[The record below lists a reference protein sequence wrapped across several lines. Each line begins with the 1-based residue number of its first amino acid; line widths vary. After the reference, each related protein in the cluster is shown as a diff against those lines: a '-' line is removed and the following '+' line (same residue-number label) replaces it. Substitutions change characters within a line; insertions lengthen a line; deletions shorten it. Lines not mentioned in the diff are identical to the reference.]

1 MLWKRAWQ
9 PTPVFLPGESPWTEE
24 PAVHGVSKSGT
35 RLRTAHSTCI
45 VLKTGSLLGW
55 SSILTAK
62 IDQGTVSR
70 IADHWSRGPW
80 GCSALLLFLSSTI
93 LMLQG
98 RAVFLYFA
106 ALVYFYQM
114 QENTCWNED
123 SFPSSVFPV
132 WPQKAFESVVLPR
145 HVLWF
150 SQTRC
155 GPAPVSVN
163 EVYRHK
169 ATST

>member
-9 PTPVFLPGESPWTEE
+9 PTPAFLPGESPWTEE
-24 PAVHGVSKSGT
+24 PAVHGVTKTGT

-45 VLKTGSLLGW
+45 VLKTGSLLGG
-55 SSILTAK
+55 SSMLTAK
-62 IDQGTVSR
+62 MDQGTVSR
-70 IADHWSRGPW
+70 SADHWSWGPW

-114 QENTCWNED
+114 QENTGWNED
-123 SFPSSVFPV
+123 SFPSLCF
-132 WPQKAFESVVLPR
+132 L
-145 HVLWF
+145 
-150 SQTRC
+150 C
-155 GPAPVSVN
+155 GPR
-163 EVYRHK
+163 RHLSLWSSPDMFSGFHRLGV
-169 ATST
+169 AQRLFL